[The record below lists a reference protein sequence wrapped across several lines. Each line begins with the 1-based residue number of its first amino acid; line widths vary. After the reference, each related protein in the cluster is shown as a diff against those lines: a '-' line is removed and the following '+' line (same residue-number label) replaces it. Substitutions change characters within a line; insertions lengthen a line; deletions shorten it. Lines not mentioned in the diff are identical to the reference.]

1 MIADKSRRAILV
13 YALMAVR
20 TIALG
25 TLAALAID
33 AVHISDK
40 HIVLSGAQVR
50 QIGCTSVPQS
60 AQPHKRVHDPFA
72 SMLLAD
78 KSSSLAGARVFPTR
92 QAS

>member
-1 MIADKSRRAILV
+1 MADKSRRVILV
-13 YALMAVR
+13 YALLAVR
-20 TIALG
+20 TIVLG

-40 HIVLSGAQVR
+40 HMVLSGAQVR
-50 QIGCTSVPQS
+50 QIGCTSVPQP

-72 SMLLAD
+72 SMLLGD
-78 KSSSLAGARVFPTR
+78 KSSSLAGARCSPTR

>member
-1 MIADKSRRAILV
+1 MIADKSRRVILV
-13 YALMAVR
+13 YALLAVR

-50 QIGCTSVPQS
+50 QIGCTSVHHPE
-60 AQPHKRVHDPFA
+60 QPRKHVHDPFA
-72 SMLLAD
+72 SMLLGVTSPQAR
-78 KSSSLAGARVFPTR
+78 GAR
-92 QAS
+92 S

>member
-25 TLAALAID
+25 TLAALAIN

-50 QIGCTSVPQS
+50 QIGCTSVPQP
-60 AQPHKRVHDPFA
+60 AQPHKHLHDPFA
-72 SMLLAD
+72 SMLL
-78 KSSSLAGARVFPTR
+78 G
-92 QAS
+92 